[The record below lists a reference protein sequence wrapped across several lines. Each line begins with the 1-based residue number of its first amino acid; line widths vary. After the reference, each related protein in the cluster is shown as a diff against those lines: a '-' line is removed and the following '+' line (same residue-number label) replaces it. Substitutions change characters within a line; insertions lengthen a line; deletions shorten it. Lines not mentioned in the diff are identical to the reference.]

1 MKHNSVKKN
10 MVGKFTKNADLVPV
24 KRMKL
29 DSDIDHNHLL
39 DSINILIHCHKLTNF
54 VHVFINGNEF

>member
-1 MKHNSVKKN
+1 